1 MSTPVIGYDQLH
13 PPRLVTCH
21 HCGSERLSRRDHPGL
36 EGESRYCPD
45 CRRDA
50 STLRAA
56 VDTLRVTHPS
66 LAVQLRQM
74 AERFEGS
81 TE

>member
-21 HCGSERLSRRDHPGL
+21 RCGSERLSRQDHPGL
-36 EGESRYCPD
+36 AGESRHCPN

-50 STLRAA
+50 ATLRLA
-56 VDTLRVTHPS
+56 VESLKKSHPS

-74 AERFEGS
+74 AERLE
-81 TE
+81 ERHD